1 MTGLRIGFADRRKT
15 VKNRAVVLEKGG
27 GSTTM
32 KDYKKIYEEWL
43 SNPYFDEETKE
54 ELRAIADN
62 ENEIKERFYMDL
74 EFGTAGLRGV
84 IGAGINRMNI
94 YVVRRATQGLA
105 NYIIKQGGASKGV
118 AIAYDSRHMSP
129 EFADEAARTLAA
141 NGIVAYKFESLRPT
155 PELSFTVRELGCIAG
170 INVTASHNPPEYNGY
185 KVYWEDGAQFTP
197 PHDKGVTEEV
207 LAIEDLSTVKTMSAS
222 DAKAAGLYK
231 VIDAEIDDK
240 YIAHVKA
247 QVVNQDAIDKM
258 QDDIKIVYTP
268 LHGTGNIPVRR
279 VLKEIGFTHVY
290 VVPEQELPDG
300 DFPTVSYPNPEAA
313 EAFALGLGM
322 AKKLDADLVLATDP
336 DADRLG
342 VYVKDSKSGEYIPL
356 TGNMS
361 GSLLCEY
368 VLSQKAAKNAI
379 PEDGEVV
386 KSIVTTN
393 LVDAVADY
401 YHCKLVECLTG
412 FKWIG
417 KQILKE
423 EQTGKGH
430 YMFGLEESYGCL
442 IGTYARDKDA
452 VSASVALCEAAA
464 YYKTRNMTLWD
475 AMVAMYEKYG
485 YYKDAV
491 KAIGLK
497 GIEGL
502 AKIQNIME
510 TLRNEA
516 PAKVGEYDVV
526 SARDYKLDTIKDM
539 KTGAVTETGLP
550 ASNVLYYDLNDGA
563 WVCVRPSGTEPKIKF
578 YYGVKGTSL
587 EDADKKSAELG
598 EALMAM
604 VDKML

>member
-1 MTGLRIGFADRRKT
+1 
-15 VKNRAVVLEKGG
+15 
-27 GSTTM
+27 M

-43 SNPYFDEETKE
+43 ANPYFDEATKE
-54 ELRAIADN
+54 ELRAIAGD

-74 EFGTAGLRGV
+74 EFGTAGLRGI

-105 NYIIKQGGASKGV
+105 NYIIKQGGQGKGV
-118 AIAYDSRHMSP
+118 AIAYDSRRMSP

-141 NGIVAYKFESLRPT
+141 NGIMAYKFESLRPT
-155 PELSFTVRELGCIAG
+155 PELSFAVRQLGCIAG

-207 LAIEDLSTVKTMSAS
+207 LAIEDLSTVKTMTAS

-231 VIDAEIDDK
+231 VIGAEIDDK
-240 YIAHVKA
+240 YIANVKA
-247 QVVNQDAIDKM
+247 QVVNQEAIDKM
-258 QDDIKIVYTP
+258 QDSIKIVYTP

-279 VLKEIGFTHVY
+279 VLKEIGFEHVY
-290 VVPEQELPDG
+290 VVPQQELPDG
-300 DFPTVSYPNPEAA
+300 EFPTVSYPNPEAE
-313 EAFALGLGM
+313 EAFTLGLGM
-322 AKKLDADLVLATDP
+322 AKELDADLVLATDP

-342 VYVKDSKSGEYIPL
+342 VYVKDSKSGSYIPL

-368 VLSQKAAKNAI
+368 VLSQKAAKGQI
-379 PEDGEVV
+379 PADGEVV

-393 LVDAVADY
+393 LVDAVAAGY
-401 YHCKLVECLTG
+401 NCSLVECLTG

-417 KQILKE
+417 QQILKE
-423 EQTGKGH
+423 ENTGKGH

-464 YYKTRNMTLWD
+464 YYKTKNMTLWD
-475 AMVAMYEKYG
+475 AMVAMYDKYG

-491 KAIGLK
+491 KSIGLK

-502 AKIQNIME
+502 AKIQNIMD
-510 TLRNEA
+510 TLRNNT
-516 PAKVGEYDVV
+516 PAKVGDYQVV
-526 SARDYKLDTIKDM
+526 SARDYQLDTIKDM
-539 KTGAVTETGLP
+539 ATGQVEPTGLP
-550 ASNVLYYDLNDGA
+550 ASNVLYYDMNDGA
-563 WVCVRPSGTEPKIKF
+563 WMCVRPSGTEPKIKF

-587 EDADKKSAELG
+587 EDADAKSKAFG
-598 EALMAM
+598 EAVQAM
-604 VDKML
+604 VDSML